1 MSSITAA
8 TLKPVGIA
16 HGDKVLVRS
25 SADALTQSSMRPRQA
40 ALYDPSRPIL
50 HQHGRSPQALSGSRY
65 NQRSRRSHILAT
77 IRRLL
82 TEHGFV
88 GVTVRRIA
96 QVSGYAV
103 QTIYSLVGPRDE
115 AIIEAI
121 NEYVR
126 YVGRT
131 TEPRWDDPYAVM
143 GLTDGWVQSMAT
155 TPEFCRQVSLIFFTE
170 SRSVFYT
177 FRDQQLGRM
186 FNLLT
191 RQQKC
196 GVFKAEINIRDLAEQ
211 LVVLSTGLCLEWS
224 DRPFPL
230 EQLHRRLDSGY
241 RSLLAAAIN
250 PDFVAPA
257 GKATDRKEPTAS
269 M

>member
-1 MSSITAA
+1 MSSITATTIRRA
-8 TLKPVGIA
+8 GALG
-16 HGDKVLVRS
+16 GEVRLRGS
-25 SADALTQSSMRPRQA
+25 SAEPVIRTDIRLKQA
-40 ALYDPSRPIL
+40 ALYDPSQPIL
-50 HQHGRSPQALSGSRY
+50 HNRGRSNEDSSGSRY
-65 NQRSRRSHILAT
+65 NQRVRRSQILAT

-82 TEHGFV
+82 TERGFN

-96 QVSGYAV
+96 EASGHAV

-126 YVGRT
+126 FVGRT
-131 TEPRWDDPYAVM
+131 TEPRWDDPYAVI
-143 GLTDGWVQSMAT
+143 GITDGWVQSMAT

-186 FNLLT
+186 FDLLT
-191 RQQKC
+191 KQQKC
-196 GVFKAEINIRDLAEQ
+196 GVLKAEVNVRDLAEQ

-230 EQLHRRLDSGY
+230 EDLHRRLDSGY
-241 RSLLAAAIN
+241 RSLMASAVN
-250 PDFVAPA
+250 PAFTCPANAPIV
-257 GKATDRKEPTAS
+257 K
-269 M
+269 